1 MAIELFHSYL
11 GEAMV
16 AGDALEVFSEGV
28 ENSPPKLRKP
38 RSDKGKPRGPRKEK
52 PVVKASKPKVKGKR
66 SPGRPRV
73 FNGRQRIVIAAA
85 LRKKGLTKGIE
96 YLEAKRSL
104 KISLTTA
111 RSVAEEFGITFA
123 QGRPVVKKKAA

>member
-1 MAIELFHSYL
+1 MAFECFGSYR
-11 GEAMV
+11 GEAMP
-16 AGDALEVFSEGV
+16 AGEAFEVYSDGV
-28 ENSPPKLRKP
+28 ENPAPKLRKP
-38 RSDKGKPRGPRKEK
+38 RSDKGVARGPRKAK
-52 PVVKASKPKVKGKR
+52 VVKAVKVKAKGKR

-85 LRKKGLTKGIE
+85 LRKYGLTKGIE

-111 RSVAEEFGITFA
+111 RSVAEEFQITFV
-123 QGRPVVKKKAA
+123 QGRPAKAA